1 MVDQCPINFPPN
13 KTIFWG
19 INNEGRNI
27 IDIKIIPEKKNKEN
41 RKIFFEL
48 LDHCYEKIGKNISNK
63 KMIEKKMIGI
73 EGMREKEI
81 DKYV

>member
-1 MVDQCPINFPPN
+1 MFSFPLIIIFVERNNFKQIADQYPINFPPN

-41 RKIFFEL
+41 RIFL
-48 LDHCYEKIGKNISNK
+48 IITIKS
-63 KMIEKKMIGI
+63 
-73 EGMREKEI
+73 
-81 DKYV
+81 